1 MKSFEDAL
9 SEIKVIIE
17 KLEGGDLS
25 LEESLTVFE
34 RGIELIVL
42 CYKKLGEVQKK
53 VEILVEGTDRE
64 ILQKEFELEE

>member
-1 MKSFEDAL
+1 MKSFEDGL

-34 RGIELIVL
+34 RGVELLTV
-42 CYKKLGEVQKK
+42 CHKKLSEVQKK
-53 VEILVEGTDRE
+53 VEILVEGTNGE
-64 ILQKEFELEE
+64 ILQKGFDLEE